1 MGNCQAIDAATLVIQ
16 HPSGKIER
24 FYSSMSASQVMK
36 MNPGHCVALLIST
49 TMYPNKDI
57 ENCRKNNN
65 GDTNAKTN
73 TNPVRLTRI
82 KLLKPNDTLLL
93 GHVYRLI
100 TTQEVMK
107 GIREKKQAKMRQ
119 NMSESA
125 HKLGLGKETKSM
137 KFDTKDTKETKPERA
152 RARTRSSSNNGASVT
167 VTAKTRFWQPS
178 LQSISE
184 IAS

>member
-16 HPSGKIER
+16 HPSGKTEK
-24 FYSSMSASQVMK
+24 FYSSLSASQVMK

-49 TMYPNKDI
+49 TVYPNKDI
-57 ENCRKNNN
+57 QNCSKNNN
-65 GDTNAKTN
+65 GDTKTN
-73 TNPVRLTRI
+73 QVRLTRI
-82 KLLKPNDTLLL
+82 KLLKPNDTLIL

-107 GIREKKQAKMRQ
+107 GIREKKQAKIKQ
-119 NMSESA
+119 NMS
-125 HKLGLGKETKSM
+125 HKPDLVKTTLGLEMEKKA
-137 KFDTKDTKETKPERA
+137 KRFDTKDNKATKPERSQG
-152 RARTRSSSNNGASVT
+152 RTTSTNNAVI